1 MLLMLLYFDI
11 FQWNGDDA
19 NIELDDAGTR
29 MGCYPTLVLERDS
42 YTTME
47 CWNGTVIQVM
57 VDERHYGLSWVSGVD
72 NKIGTV

>member
-1 MLLMLLYFDI
+1 MLLLLSYFDI

-19 NIELDDAGTR
+19 DIELDNAGTV

-47 CWNGTVIQVM
+47 CWNGTVIQQ
-57 VDERHYGLSWVSGVD
+57 W
-72 NKIGTV
+72 